1 VQCDPELSRNF
12 YLLELIDEFRVTG
25 NILLLDKL
33 MCEVSSELTE
43 EDSDNETPDVLM
55 AQNYVI
61 EEEEAESDEA

>member
-1 VQCDPELSRNF
+1 MQCDPELSRNF

-43 EDSDNETPDVLM
+43 EDSDNETPAVL
-55 AQNYVI
+55 
-61 EEEEAESDEA
+61 